1 MGAYTT
7 STADLDTLQNIV
19 RTLKSG
25 YKSADG
31 KTHRPSAKLAAI
43 VTLEAN
49 TGIRIGDLLR
59 LRPCDFVREGNFWRF
74 NITEQKTGKVRAFPV
89 PDAVYRFVWD
99 YCQINQI
106 QTDARIFP
114 ITPREVQK
122 QLKAVREYLGYDNIS
137 THSFRKFAGQEVY
150 EASGYDIE
158 AAREFYQH
166 ASVHTTQV
174 YLRRT
179 SRKLESAIEK
189 SVHII

>member
-7 STADLDTLQNIV
+7 TAADLDTIQNIV

-25 YKSADG
+25 YKSTDG
-31 KTHRPSAKLAAI
+31 KTHRPNAKLAAI
-43 VTLEAN
+43 VTMGAN
-49 TGIRIGDLLR
+49 TGIRIGDLLQLR
-59 LRPCDFVREGNFWRF
+59 LCDIVREGNFWRF
-74 NITEQKTGKVRAFPV
+74 NIVEQKTGKVRPFPV
-89 PDAVYRFVWD
+89 PDAVYKFVWD
-99 YCQINQI
+99 YCQSRRIPP
-106 QTDARIFP
+106 DARIFP

-150 EASGYDIE
+150 AASGYDIE

-166 ASVHTTQV
+166 TSIQTTQV

>member
-7 STADLDTLQNIV
+7 TAADLDTIQNIV

-25 YKSADG
+25 YKSTDG
-31 KTHRPSAKLAAI
+31 KTHRPNAKLAAI
-43 VTLEAN
+43 VTMGAN
-49 TGIRIGDLLR
+49 TGIRIGDLLQLR
-59 LRPCDFVREGNFWRF
+59 LCDIVREGNFWRF
-74 NITEQKTGKVRAFPV
+74 NIVEQKTGKIRPFPV
-89 PDAVYRFVWD
+89 PDAVYRFAWD
-99 YCQINQI
+99 YCQARQI
-106 QTDARIFP
+106 PPEARIFP

-150 EASGYDIE
+150 AASGYDIE
-158 AAREFYQH
+158 AVREFYQH
-166 ASVHTTQV
+166 ASIQTTQV

>member
-7 STADLDTLQNIV
+7 DAADLDTLQNV
-19 RTLKSG
+19 VKTLKSG
-25 YKSADG
+25 YKAADG
-31 KTHRPSAKLAAI
+31 KTHRPSPKLATI
-43 VTLEAN
+43 VTMEAN

-59 LRPCDFVREGNFWRF
+59 LRLCDFVREGNFWRF
-74 NITEQKTGKVRAFPV
+74 NIVEQKTGKIRSLPV
-89 PDAVYRFVWD
+89 PDAVYQFVCD
-99 YCQINQI
+99 YCQANQI
-106 QTDARIFP
+106 PPDACIFP

-150 EASGYDIE
+150 AASGYDIE
-158 AAREFYQH
+158 TVREFYQH
-166 ASVHTTQV
+166 ASIQTTQA